1 MLPDISSLELG
12 QLHWEYSFFVP
23 LCAAIFGLCVGSY
36 LNVVIYRLPR
46 GLSTNKP
53 KHSFCPRC
61 EKAIPWHNN
70 IPVLSWLL
78 LRARSACCKQPI
90 SWQYPL
96 VELATGGLF
105 FLLSWLMPDMGLLPL
120 IALCLWG
127 AAAMVIFVMDW
138 QQMIVLPR
146 VTVFAALAGAL
157 CVTLS
162 PLHFIESDSWLDG
175 LLFSLY
181 GGGVGFL
188 LLSSIALLGKWLL
201 GRKTVRLEKPEA
213 WSLRANEQGDDII
226 LTIAQEESSL
236 SSLLMESK
244 DRLHIRGVKMKL
256 RLGKKTEQ
264 YQGDISTDGEH
275 LYLHRQ
281 NGLQKISLEEYQ
293 ELHGSCTA
301 YSISRAVMGSGD
313 AWIAMAVGV
322 LCGVTGLLFLL
333 LAASLIG
340 LIAALVLRLGRGQA
354 LAFGPC
360 LILACLLWLLVGQQC
375 VNAYFAWV
383 QALGLTTA
391 A

>member
-1 MLPDISSLELG
+1 MPDISSLELG
-12 QLHWEYSFFVP
+12 QLRWEYVFFVP
-23 LCAAIFGLCVGSY
+23 LCAALFGLCVGSY

-61 EKAIPWHNN
+61 EKAIPWYHN

-96 VELATGGLF
+96 VELATGALF
-105 FLLSWLMPDMGLLPL
+105 FLLSCLMPDMGLLPL

-146 VTVFAALAGAL
+146 VTVFAALAGLL

-162 PLHFIESDSWLDG
+162 PLDFIASDSWLDG

-181 GGGVGFL
+181 GGVAGFL
-188 LLSSIALLGKWLL
+188 LLSAIALLGKWLL
-201 GRKTVRLEKPEA
+201 GRKTVSLDKSQS
-213 WSLRANEQGDDII
+213 WSLHANEGGDDII
-226 LTIAQEESSL
+226 LCIGEEQNSL

-244 DRLHIRGVKMKL
+244 DRLHLLGVKMKL
-256 RLGKKTEQ
+256 RLNGKNEHYK
-264 YQGDISTDGEH
+264 GDISTDGEY

-281 NGLQKISLEEYQ
+281 QGVQKISLEQYQ

-322 LCGVTGLLFLL
+322 LCGASGLLFLL

-340 LIAALVLRLGRGQA
+340 LLAALILRLGRGQA
-354 LAFGPC
+354 LPFGPC
-360 LILACLLWLLVGQQC
+360 LILACLLWLIVGQQW
-375 VNAYFAWV
+375 VDAYFAWA
-383 QALGLTTA
+383 QGLGLTN
-391 A
+391 